1 MGFRRIFIAVD
12 SEPIAARAA
21 DTGIE
26 LAKALGAEVALIHV
40 VDTSVALGGDT
51 GIPPNVLIAEAERE
65 GKKLVAGFRE
75 RLSLPAST
83 LQFVQSGSPP
93 GEIVKAATEWAAD
106 LIVIGSHGRA
116 GLRRALVGSVAEG
129 VMRHAP
135 CPVLVTR
142 ANRRRVRYIVWR
154 CVEMILSLLKKR
166 SMRLRTLIGRGV
178 VRDGDACGFEVE
190 GITALAPRSA
200 MRLAHGVAVVGSVG
214 DDADRVDRPPNSR
227 STPLLNLGLAGR
239 SG

>member
-1 MGFRRIFIAVD
+1 MGFRRILIAVD

-142 ANRRRVRYIVWR
+142 AKN
-154 CVEMILSLLKKR
+154 
-166 SMRLRTLIGRGV
+166 
-178 VRDGDACGFEVE
+178 
-190 GITALAPRSA
+190 
-200 MRLAHGVAVVGSVG
+200 
-214 DDADRVDRPPNSR
+214 
-227 STPLLNLGLAGR
+227 
-239 SG
+239 